1 MLHVGRTLLNKSRG
15 LIEMSRRNPTSK
27 LLRIT
32 WYLIGREAVLN
43 KSRTAFCNEGEGP

>member
-1 MLHVGRTLLNKSRG
+1 MVKVNTRLFHVGRTLLNKSRG
-15 LIEMSRRNPTSK
+15 LMEMSRRNPKSK

-43 KSRTAFCNEGEGP
+43 KSRAAF